1 VGRTPGILGSRM
13 LFSRRGLLTGAGAGL
28 LAAPLG
34 ADVQGSLAALDPN
47 AVQPTNTFAHI
58 AYGPVAGGSWKTS
71 FVFINTD
78 TTASTVVLLTYS
90 TAGSPMAVPVVGST
104 TDSQHTF
111 TIPASGSIQVDLD
124 ENATSALITG
134 WAGVIPTGNVRGQ
147 GIFKQSIPGRPDFEA
162 VVPMLTR
169 SLPACIIPFPNQPSV
184 LAMAFDNTG
193 GYVTSVAFANTATAQ
208 RTLDLEFV
216 DQAGAQLYLAQETMA
231 AHNQMAFTTAGR
243 YPALA
248 EKKGWMRVLTS
259 ASDFTALGFRFNPS
273 GAFATWLPVLS

>member
-1 VGRTPGILGSRM
+1 MPDIFGSRKP
-13 LFSRRGLLTGAGAGL
+13 FSRRGLLTGAGAGL
-28 LAAPLG
+28 LVSPLR
-34 ADVQGSLAALDPN
+34 AERQDLLAAVDPT
-47 AVQPTNTFAHI
+47 AYQPTNTFAHI

-78 TTASTVVLLTYS
+78 TTQSSVQLLTYS
-90 TAGSPMAVPVVGST
+90 TVGSPMAVPVVGST

-111 TIPASGSIQVDLD
+111 TIPASGSLQVDLD
-124 ENATSALITG
+124 ENATSALISG
-134 WAGVIPTGNVRGQ
+134 WAGVILTGNVRGQ
-147 GIFKQSIPGRPDFEA
+147 GIFKQRIPGRPDFEA

-169 SLPACIIPFPNQPSV
+169 SLPLCILPFPNQTSV

-193 GYVTSVAFANTATAQ
+193 GYVTSVAFANTATAS

-216 DQAGAQLYLAQETMA
+216 DQSGVQLYLAHETMA
-231 AHNQMAFTTAGR
+231 AHAQMAFATADR
-243 YPALA
+243 YNAVTG
-248 EKKGWMRVLTS
+248 KKGWMRVLTS